1 MLKNNLWFYGI
12 LVYCKN
18 NMLEIIACLF
28 NQTRFLYYK
37 HWYLLDHQV
46 ISFLLYADK
55 LEITLRVK
63 LFWQIILNNFFLHFF
78 FFFSSLFLVLQ
89 IWKLQELNLKI
100 YFNSP
105 FKIFC
110 FQSRLYLLSNHYDLF
125 VILASFL
132 LHYIYSFFR

>member
-1 MLKNNLWFYGI
+1 
-12 LVYCKN
+12 
-18 NMLEIIACLF
+18 MLEIIACLF

-78 FFFSSLFLVLQ
+78 FLPIFSSSNMEVTRVKSENLFQLT
-89 IWKLQELNLKI
+89 
-100 YFNSP
+100 F
-105 FKIFC
+105 
-110 FQSRLYLLSNHYDLF
+110 
-125 VILASFL
+125 
-132 LHYIYSFFR
+132 